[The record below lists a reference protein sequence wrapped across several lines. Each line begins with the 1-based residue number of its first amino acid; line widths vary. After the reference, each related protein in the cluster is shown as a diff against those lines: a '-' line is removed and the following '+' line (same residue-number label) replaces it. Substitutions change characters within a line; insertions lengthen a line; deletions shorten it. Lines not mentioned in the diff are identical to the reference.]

1 MNILLLRL
9 ESPLLAFGGV
19 IVDAYGFTDDIP
31 SASLLTGL
39 LGNALGYRRSEHEP
53 LQALQ
58 DRLHYAVR
66 IDRSGQRMTD
76 YQTADLNK
84 DDAGWTTRGVPEGRA
99 GGAGTYAGQHQ
110 RYRDYHADA
119 AVTVALTLEPAD
131 EAPDITTLAHALQ
144 QPARPLFIGRK
155 PCLPSSP
162 LLLGEV
168 QADSLEQALREA
180 PLADGADARPRL
192 YLQQMQPQGPRSLSL
207 HGRRNW
213 RANVH
218 QGREWWSMQHM
229 ESADA

>member
-19 IVDAYGFTDDIP
+19 MVDAYGFTDDIP

-39 LGNALGYRRSEHEP
+39 LGNALGYRRSDHVQ

-58 DRLHYAVR
+58 DRLHYSVR

-76 YQTADLNK
+76 YQTAELNK
-84 DDAGWTTRGVPEGRA
+84 DDAGWTTRGAPEGRA

-119 AVTVALTLEPAD
+119 AVTVALTLMPAGDEPD
-131 EAPDITTLAHALQ
+131 VESLARALQ

-162 LLLGEV
+162 LLLGVVE
-168 QADSLEQALREA
+168 AESLEQALRGA
-180 PLADGADARPRL
+180 PMADGADARPRM
-192 YLQQMQPQGPRSLSL
+192 YLQQEQPDGARSLSL